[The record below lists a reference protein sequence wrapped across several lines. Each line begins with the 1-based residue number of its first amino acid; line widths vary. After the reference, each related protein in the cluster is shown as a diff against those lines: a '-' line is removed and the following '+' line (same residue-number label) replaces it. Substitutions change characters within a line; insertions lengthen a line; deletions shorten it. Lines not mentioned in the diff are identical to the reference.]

1 MNLITPTDL
10 VKRATMPKIKISTAY
25 WFVLP
30 AMLFFVLLAIY
41 PSAFV
46 LFLSF
51 FATGKGTN
59 ISAAQPSLS
68 NFIAVWNHQNF
79 VRILTQTFSYAGGA
93 TITHV
98 VMGFSLALL
107 LNVIPL
113 HPFFIRAMRTIFLI
127 PWAITPTVVAI
138 LFRLL
143 LHPQVGPIAIF
154 LKSIGSPIVF
164 GPLGQPDWA
173 LLSVTLTNAWMFTPF
188 YMLMILSAL
197 QAVDPGLYEAAVVDG
212 ANGTQQVFLITI
224 PMIRNTL
231 LTLGMFDFVSTAA
244 YFDLT
249 WIMTQGGPVGSSEI
263 IPTWVY
269 RTAFQSFE
277 FGKASSIGM
286 IIFLISVMVSI
297 IVLRAMDKE

>member
-1 MNLITPTDL
+1 MSKLRIP
-10 VKRATMPKIKISTAY
+10 SAY

-30 AMLFFVLLAIY
+30 AMLFFVLLAFY

-51 FATGKGTN
+51 FATGKGTSLAE
-59 ISAAQPSLS
+59 IHPSLG
-68 NFIAVWNHQNF
+68 NFLAVWQNPNF
-79 VRILTQTFSYAGGA
+79 ARIMLQTLFYAAGA
-93 TITHV
+93 
-98 VMGFSLALL
+98 ALL
-107 LNVIPL
+107 HTALGFCFALVLNVLPL
-113 HPFFIRAMRTIFLI
+113 NTTFIRAMRTVFLI

-138 LFRLL
+138 LFRLI

-154 LKSIGSPIVF
+154 LKSTGSSVLF

-173 LLSVTLTNAWMFTPF
+173 LLSVTLTNVWMFTPF
-188 YMLMILSAL
+188 YMLMILSAM

-212 ANGTQQVFLITI
+212 ANGLQQVFRITI

-231 LTLGMFDFVSTAA
+231 LTLTMFDFVTTAA

-277 FGKASSIGM
+277 FGRASAIGM
-286 IIFLISVMVSI
+286 ILFTISVVVSI

>member
-1 MNLITPTDL
+1 MI
-10 VKRATMPKIKISTAY
+10 
-25 WFVLP
+25 
-30 AMLFFVLLAIY
+30 FFILLAIY

-51 FATGKGTN
+51 FVGGKGTAF
-59 ISAAQPSLS
+59 SAAQPTLS
-68 NFIAVWNHQNF
+68 NFLAVWTNPKF
-79 VRILTQTFSYAGGA
+79 IKILTQTFLYAGGA
-93 TITHV
+93 TIVHV
-98 VMGFSLALL
+98 TMGFTFALL
-107 LNVIPL
+107 LNVLPL
-113 HPFFIRAMRTIFLI
+113 HPTFIRVMRTVFLI

-138 LFRLL
+138 LFRLI
-143 LHPQVGPIAIF
+143 LHPQVGPIAIL
-154 LKSIGSPIVF
+154 LKSMGSSIVF
-164 GPLGQPDWA
+164 GPLGQPNWA

-212 ANGTQQVFLITI
+212 ANGSQQVFFITI

-231 LTLGMFDFVSTAA
+231 LTLAMFDFVTTAA

-277 FGKASSIGM
+277 FGKASAIG
-286 IIFLISVMVSI
+286 LILFDFGYRLSNRPAS
-297 IVLRAMDKE
+297 DG

>member
-1 MNLITPTDL
+1 
-10 VKRATMPKIKISTAY
+10 MPKLRIFTAY

-30 AMLFFVLLAIY
+30 AMLFFFLLAIY
-41 PSAFV
+41 PSGFV
-46 LFLSF
+46 IFLSI
-51 FATGKGTN
+51 FASGKGTAIN
-59 ISAAQPSLS
+59 AAHPSVS
-68 NFIAVWNHQNF
+68 NFLAVWNNPNF
-79 VRILTQTFSYAGGA
+79 IKIMTQTLFYALGA

-98 VMGFSLALL
+98 TVGFTFALL
-107 LNVIPL
+107 LNILPL
-113 HPFFIRAMRTIFLI
+113 NPVFIRAMRTIFLI

-138 LFRLL
+138 LFRLV

-154 LKSIGSPIVF
+154 LKSIGSDVVF
-164 GPLGQPDWA
+164 GPLGQPSWA

-212 ANGTQQVFLITI
+212 ANGPQQIFFITI

-231 LTLGMFDFVSTAA
+231 LTLAMFDFVTTAA

-249 WIMTQGGPVGSSEI
+249 WIMTQGGPVGTSEI

-277 FGKASSIGM
+277 FGKAAAIGL
-286 IIFLISVMVSI
+286 ILFSISVIVSI

>member
-1 MNLITPTDL
+1 
-10 VKRATMPKIKISTAY
+10 MPKIRISAAY

-30 AMLFFVLLAIY
+30 AMLFFILLAIY

-51 FATGKGTN
+51 FATGKGTTVTGFH
-59 ISAAQPSLS
+59 PSFV
-68 NFIAVWNHQNF
+68 NFITVWNNPNF
-79 VRILTQTFSYAGGA
+79 GKFMLQTFFYAGGA
-93 TITHV
+93 TLLHTLL
-98 VMGFSLALL
+98 GFTFALI
-107 LNVIPL
+107 LNILPL
-113 HPFFIRAMRTIFLI
+113 HPTFTRTMRTVFLI

-138 LFRLL
+138 LFRLI

-154 LKSIGSPIVF
+154 LRSIGSPIVF
-164 GPLGQPDWA
+164 GPLGQPKWA

-188 YMLMILSAL
+188 YMLMILSAM
-197 QAVDPGLYEAAVVDG
+197 QAIDPGLYEAAVVDG
-212 ANGTQQVFLITI
+212 ANGPQQVFFITI
-224 PMIRNTL
+224 PSIKNTL
-231 LTLGMFDFVSTAA
+231 LTLGMFDFVTTAA

-249 WIMTQGGPVGSSEI
+249 WIMTQGGPVNTSEI

-277 FGKASSIGM
+277 FGKASAIGM
-286 IIFLISVMVSI
+286 ILFTISVIVSI

>member
-1 MNLITPTDL
+1 
-10 VKRATMPKIKISTAY
+10 MPKIRISAAY

-30 AMLFFVLLAIY
+30 AMLFFILLAIY

-51 FATGKGTN
+51 FATGKGTTV
-59 ISAAQPSLS
+59 SGFHPSLA
-68 NFIAVWNHQNF
+68 NFIAVWNNPNF
-79 VRILTQTFSYAGGA
+79 GKFMLQTFFYAGGA
-93 TITHV
+93 TLLHTLL
-98 VMGFSLALL
+98 GFTFALI
-107 LNVIPL
+107 LNILPL
-113 HPFFIRAMRTIFLI
+113 HPGFTRTMRTVFLI

-138 LFRLL
+138 LFRLV

-164 GPLGQPDWA
+164 GPLGQPQWA

-188 YMLMILSAL
+188 YMLMILSAM
-197 QAVDPGLYEAAVVDG
+197 QAIDPGLYEAAVVDG
-212 ANGTQQVFLITI
+212 ANGSQQVFFITI
-224 PMIRNTL
+224 PSIKNTL
-231 LTLGMFDFVSTAA
+231 LTLGMFDFVTTAA

-249 WIMTQGGPVGSSEI
+249 WIMTQGGPVNSSEI

-277 FGKASSIGM
+277 FGKASAIGM
-286 IIFLISVMVSI
+286 ILFTISVIVSI

>member
-1 MNLITPTDL
+1 
-10 VKRATMPKIKISTAY
+10 MPKVRISAAY

-30 AMLFFVLLAIY
+30 AMLFFILLAIY

-51 FATGKGTN
+51 FATGKGTA
-59 ISAAQPSLS
+59 ISAARPSLS
-68 NFIAVWNHQNF
+68 NFFAVWKNPNF
-79 VRILTQTFSYAGGA
+79 GKFMLQTFLYAGGA
-93 TITHV
+93 TLLHTLL
-98 VMGFSLALL
+98 GFTFALI
-107 LNVIPL
+107 LNILPL
-113 HPFFIRAMRTIFLI
+113 NSTYIRSMRTVFLI

-138 LFRLL
+138 LFRLI

-154 LKSIGSPIVF
+154 LKFIGSPIVF

-173 LLSVTLTNAWMFTPF
+173 LLAVTLTNVWMFTPF
-188 YMLMILSAL
+188 YMLMILSAM

-212 ANGTQQVFLITI
+212 ANGPQQIFFITI
-224 PMIRNTL
+224 PSIRNTL
-231 LTLGMFDFVSTAA
+231 LTLGMFDFVTTAA

-249 WIMTQGGPVGSSEI
+249 WIMTQGGPVNSSEI

-277 FGKASSIGM
+277 FGKASAIGM
-286 IIFLISVMVSI
+286 ILFSISVVVSI
-297 IVLRAMDKE
+297 IALRAMDKE